1 MEFAWASPD
10 YIMDRLTPGQ
20 IRELYDSL
28 IKEKKARAEAL
39 GNLGNGGHDRP
50 NVTVLEAR
58 TVEENRKAIETL
70 QKGVAGR

>member
-20 IRELYDSL
+20 IRGLYDSL
-28 IKEKKARAEAL
+28 IKEKKARADAL
-39 GNLGNGGHDRP
+39 RNSGYGGDYRP
-50 NVTVLEAR
+50 NVNVVEAR
-58 TVEENRKAIETL
+58 TMEENRKAIEAL